1 MMILKLSRALI
12 GIAGA
17 ALLAVSASWSPAAA
31 QTPFTGQIQFFPY
44 NFAPRDWSFC
54 NGQLLP
60 IANNT
65 ALFSLLGT
73 TFGGDGRTTM
83 GLPDMRGRAPLH
95 PGTGPGL
102 PAYRAGQMGGVEQV
116 TLTVSEMPP
125 HNHGLNGTNTV
136 GDQKSPAGNTLARD
150 GRDQTYRNEAP
161 NVTLI
166 PGSIVA
172 AGGGQAHENM
182 QPYLA
187 LNCNIA
193 LNGLYPSRP

>member
-1 MMILKLSRALI
+1 MILKLSRALI

-17 ALLAVSASWSPAAA
+17 ALLAVSASWCPAAA
-31 QTPFTGQIQFFPY
+31 QTPFVAQIQYFPY
-44 NFAPRDWSFC
+44 NFAPRDWAFC
-54 NGQLLP
+54 NGQLLQ
-60 IANNT
+60 ISTNT
-65 ALFSLLGT
+65 ALFSLIGT

-116 TLTVSEMPP
+116 TLNVSQMPS
-125 HNHGLNGTNTV
+125 HGHSLNATNSV

-150 GRDQTYRNEAP
+150 GRDQTYRDEAP
-161 NVTLI
+161 NVTLV

-172 AGGGQAHENM
+172 AGGGGAHENM
-182 QPYLA
+182 PPYLA